1 MSRQLRSNNPVLYP
15 AVCSISPQ
23 ELADLEETELLF
35 VIVNVKNR
43 LESDGFKADVRVVMT
58 SDEPPV
64 CQLVGT
70 VSA

>member
-1 MSRQLRSNNPVLYP
+1 
-15 AVCSISPQ
+15 
-23 ELADLEETELLF
+23 
-35 VIVNVKNR
+35 
-43 LESDGFKADVRVVMT
+43 LESDGFKADVQVVMT